1 MRPTHPSQVM
11 LPRVRMDAHTNET
24 TKTTI
29 MNTAVHVP
37 CVDTALSAVVTPTM
51 PEAEKKSMQI
61 HTASEKNSSPGR
73 PASTRP
79 TSASE

>member
-1 MRPTHPSQVM
+1 M
-11 LPRVRMDAHTNET
+11 
-24 TKTTI
+24 K
-29 MNTAVHVP
+29 TAVHVP
-37 CVDTALSAVVTPTM
+37 CVETAFRAVETPTM

-61 HTASEKNSSPGR
+61 HTAREKNSSPGR